1 LILAF
6 YTFKSTKVCNFFVT
20 RLKSLTS
27 LETSVSDKL
36 QTNFP
41 AFGALNV
48 MVSSLFVSF
57 NFLYYLDAKT
67 FLFYIDSYSEL
78 FTPIAFIFSVL
89 AVVSAFIE
97 VIIAFSCKNN
107 VITISAYSM
116 VRACKMLF
124 GFFILGVC
132 FHNHTVGGVYDP
144 ITLFK
149 CVQSYQKYF
158 LGAAAANAV
167 EVRALL
173 LLKSFGSNILPPCLN
188 DSEFVD
194 IIKLNAIN
202 VSLIEKQNNEI
213 LLAKKL
219 VKDALKDYKYDFS
232 RSDQEDQVEML
243 KIVSLYTKK
252 K

>member
-1 LILAF
+1 
-6 YTFKSTKVCNFFVT
+6 
-20 RLKSLTS
+20 
-27 LETSVSDKL
+27 
-36 QTNFP
+36 
-41 AFGALNV
+41 
-48 MVSSLFVSF
+48 
-57 NFLYYLDAKT
+57 
-67 FLFYIDSYSEL
+67 
-78 FTPIAFIFSVL
+78 
-89 AVVSAFIE
+89 
-97 VIIAFSCKNN
+97 
-107 VITISAYSM
+107 M

-132 FHNHTVGGVYDP
+132 FHNHTVSGVYDP

-173 LLKSFGSNILPPCLN
+173 LLKSFGSNILPPCLD

-202 VSLIEKQNNEI
+202 VSLIEKQNNEV

-232 RSDQEDQVEML
+232 RSDQENQVEML

-252 K
+252 KYNSLSLNFNLKFIYFSNWACLTVLLLNFSFEAFITIILWLDVSSIFYFLFILDVPVIFLTAFFFLIIRIILFLYYFDLGLFLITTTLLEIAYCH